1 MTMELGCK
9 GRAETVV
16 TPEKT
21 AKIAGSGT
29 LDVFATPFMAALME
43 EAAWT
48 SIQPY
53 LEDGQGSVGIA
64 LNLTHD
70 AATPV
75 GMKVWAESTVTAI
88 NGRKVSF
95 SITAYDETGVIGT
108 CDHQRAII
116 DNEKFFTRCQNKL
129 SH

>member
-9 GRAETVV
+9 GRAGTVV

-21 AKIAGSGT
+21 AKIAGSGA
-29 LDVFATPFMAALME
+29 LDVFATPVMAALME

>member
-21 AKIAGSGT
+21 AKIAGSGA

-53 LEDGQGSVGIA
+53 LEDGQHILIIPG
-64 LNLTHD
+64 NLG
-70 AATPV
+70 ATPPPPW
-75 GMKVWAESTVTAI
+75 G
-88 NGRKVSF
+88 
-95 SITAYDETGVIGT
+95 
-108 CDHQRAII
+108 
-116 DNEKFFTRCQNKL
+116 
-129 SH
+129 

>member
-21 AKIAGSGT
+21 AKIAGSGA

-75 GMKVWAESTVTAI
+75 GMEVTAEATLTAVD
-88 NGRKVSF
+88 GRRLTFTIEAADEKGPIGSCAHERVLV
-95 SITAYDETGVIGT
+95 TAE
-108 CDHQRAII
+108 RFL
-116 DNEKFFTRCQNKL
+116 EKAYQKL
-129 SH
+129 

>member
-21 AKIAGSGT
+21 AKTAGSGA

-88 NGRKVSF
+88 NGRKGRPPS
-95 SITAYDETGVIGT
+95 S
-108 CDHQRAII
+108 
-116 DNEKFFTRCQNKL
+116 
-129 SH
+129 

>member
-9 GRAETVV
+9 GRAETIV
-16 TPEKT
+16 TSEKT
-21 AKIAGSGT
+21 AKTAGSGA
-29 LDVFATPFMAALME
+29 LDVFAT
-43 EAAWT
+43 
-48 SIQPY
+48 QPY

-95 SITAYDETGVIGT
+95 SITAYDETGIIGT

-129 SH
+129 NH

>member
-21 AKIAGSGT
+21 AKTAGSGA

-70 AATPV
+70 AATPEGV
-75 GMKVWAESTVTAI
+75 GGEH
-88 NGRKVSF
+88 RHR
-95 SITAYDETGVIGT
+95 
-108 CDHQRAII
+108 HQRP
-116 DNEKFFTRCQNKL
+116 EGVLLHHRL
-129 SH
+129 

>member
-21 AKIAGSGT
+21 AKIAGSGA
-29 LDVFATPFMAALME
+29 LDVFATPLMAALME

-95 SITAYDETGVIGT
+95 SITAYDGTGVIGT